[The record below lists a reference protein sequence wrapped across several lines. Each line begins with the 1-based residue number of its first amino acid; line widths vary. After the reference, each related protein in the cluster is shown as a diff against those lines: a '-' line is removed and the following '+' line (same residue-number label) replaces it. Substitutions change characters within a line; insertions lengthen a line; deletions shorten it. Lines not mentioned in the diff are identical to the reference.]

1 MISKPS
7 VGLYLHEPLFVRS
20 WVDTGYLTKLS
31 AHCDVHIFVP
41 SDAADIKELLKVK
54 GIKFGLVDFPKSPL
68 LHILGRLQ
76 WAASTSLSSSL
87 REQRRRVLFGYRA
100 WPKTKNPWNTAKAL
114 VGFMGELVHFA
125 QASPLGALLALFP
138 PPKFLRSFFV
148 SLSASKR
155 FSRHP
160 VFGFEHVKVMVF
172 PTTGFEPWMNTL
184 LARLK
189 SLDTKTILVPD
200 NWDNLTSKNTVGVL
214 PDAIVTIGDRV
225 SKNLSSEL
233 EIPYSLLHGI
243 GIPKFSAISV
253 SKRTTVRKP
262 LKILFL
268 GFSLPY
274 DEISTLNGLLQLLR
288 LHQSDSFTLYYK
300 PHPNRKER
308 SIQESQVLP
317 GIKVLSDKSKY
328 VLPELDSSYNAFL
341 HAFDVVIAPPTT
353 MLLEFLLAGAA
364 TVIRDD
370 TDDGVHRTTPK
381 VFSRTWLH
389 VKDIDSLNLPTGNG
403 PREIFSLVSK
413 AINDSASS
421 RREVDVGS
429 VISPNPDLY
438 ADAMAELI
446 RRLQSDDT

>member
-1 MISKPS
+1 M
-7 VGLYLHEPLFVRS
+7 HEPLFVRS
-20 WVDTGYLTKLS
+20 WIDTGYLTKLLDN
-31 AHCDVHIFVP
+31 CDVHIFVP
-41 SDAADIKELLKVK
+41 SDADEIRELLKVK
-54 GIKFGLVDFPKSPL
+54 GIKFGLVDFPKSQW
-68 LHILGRLQ
+68 LHVLGRLQ

-100 WPKTKNPWNTAKAL
+100 WPKTMNPWITAKAF
-114 VGFMGELVHFA
+114 VGFIGELVHFA

-148 SLSASKR
+148 TLSSSKR
-155 FSRHP
+155 FSRHL
-160 VFGFEHVKVMVF
+160 VSGCKQVNVMLF

-184 LARLK
+184 LASLK
-189 SLDTKTILVPD
+189 SLDIKTILVPD

-225 SKNLSSEL
+225 SKNLSTEL
-233 EIPYSLLHGI
+233 GIPYSLLHGI

-253 SKRTTVRKP
+253 SKKATVRKP

-274 DEISTLNGLLQLLR
+274 DEISTLNGLFQLLSMR
-288 LHQSDSFTLYYK
+288 QSDSFTLYYK

-317 GIKVLSDKSKY
+317 GINVLSDQSKY
-328 VLPELDSSYNAFL
+328 VLPELDSSYDAFL
-341 HAFDVVIAPPTT
+341 HSFDVVIAPPTT

-389 VKDIDSLNLPTGNG
+389 VKDIDSLNLPAGNG
-403 PREIFSLVSK
+403 PKEIFSLVSK
-413 AINDSASS
+413 AIDDNASS
-421 RREVDVGS
+421 KREVDVGS
-429 VISPNPDLY
+429 VISPNPALY

-446 RRLQSDDT
+446 RRLQSNDT